1 MNMNAVTL
9 SMSQAKA
16 NHIERTV
23 RDERERLLNFI
34 RQSVSSQDE
43 AEDIVQDVFYQFVIG
58 YDDIRSIDQVS
69 GWLFR
74 VARNKIIDAFR
85 KKKPQ
90 AFSSL
95 IMPTLDG
102 DDEPLMLE
110 DILPDTNNLPEED
123 LLREMVWSKIEETLE
138 KLPKNQREVFV
149 WHEFE
154 QKSFKDMEKLTGE
167 TINTLISRKRYA
179 VLSLRESLADLY
191 KEMFNNE

>member
-1 MNMNAVTL
+1 MHAVSIT
-9 SMSQAKA
+9 MTQAKA
-16 NHIERTV
+16 DHIEQTV

-34 RQSVSSQDE
+34 RQSVSSKDE

-90 AFSSL
+90 SFSSL
-95 IMPTLDG
+95 AQPGKDG
-102 DDEPLMLE
+102 EDQPLMLE
-110 DILPDTNNLPEED
+110 DILPDTNNLPEEE
-123 LLREMVWSKIEETLE
+123 LLRDVVWEKIEETLAKMPE
-138 KLPKNQREVFV
+138 KQRQVFV

-154 QKSFKDMEKLTGE
+154 QKSFKDMEQLTGE
-167 TINTLISRKRYA
+167 TLNTLISRKRYA
-179 VLSLRESLADLY
+179 VLTLREALASLY
-191 KEMFNNE
+191 EEVFNKD